1 LRLLTIGLSVSRPKL
16 TGLVPNARRLIVIVS
31 AFARTLRPG
40 VSLEQFVEAWAPEG
54 DEPYPAEVEIAV
66 DPTND
71 RRVLTIIRF
80 DGSLGDLQ
88 AAMPKLI
95 HPQSHRRL
103 DDVVES
109 TALEGY
115 YETADIAV

>member
-1 LRLLTIGLSVSRPKL
+1 VEWVG
-16 TGLVPNARRLIVIVS
+16 PNFKEVALIVSV
-31 AFARTLRPG
+31 FARTLRPG

>member
-1 LRLLTIGLSVSRPKL
+1 
-16 TGLVPNARRLIVIVS
+16 VIVS
-31 AFARTLRPG
+31 VFARTLRPD

-54 DEPYPAEVEIAV
+54 DGPYPAGVEIAV
-66 DPTND
+66 DPAND

-80 DGSLGDLQ
+80 DGSLEDLQ

-95 HPQSHRRL
+95 HPQAHRRL

-109 TALEGY
+109 TALKGY
-115 YETADIAV
+115 YETADVTV